1 MTQTQIEQTRVI
13 AEWDG
18 WELRGEPDFI
28 HPYKIWIKQMQ
39 TGTKMIPYISPSGK
53 EYDGWHKDM
62 KYLTSLDWL
71 HPVAMNVLTEL
82 RNIQSE
88 LIDNLQSMIYDMNPI
103 QEDII
108 DKKVLTINKS
118 HKSIRLDECSRIIN
132 SILLACQI
140 PRIEGTYISLFNA
153 VYEGI
158 VYLKKQG

>member
-1 MTQTQIEQTRVI
+1 VI

-53 EYDGWHKDM
+53 EYDGWHNYM

-71 HPVAMNVLTEL
+71 HPVAMDVMDKLTEL
-82 RNIQSE
+82 FNTTMHGDVFMPALDLIYNIKRACYIRPINGE
-88 LIDNLQSMIYDMNPI
+88 YID
-103 QEDII
+103 
-108 DKKVLTINKS
+108 
-118 HKSIRLDECSRIIN
+118 
-132 SILLACQI
+132 
-140 PRIEGTYISLFNA
+140 LFNA

-158 VYLKKQG
+158 VYLNSTK

>member
-13 AEWDG
+13 AERDG

-39 TGTKMIPYISPSGK
+39 MGTKMIPYISPSGK
-53 EYDGWHKDM
+53 EYHEWHKDM

-71 HPVAMNVLTEL
+71 HPVAMEVMDKLTEL
-82 RNIQSE
+82 FNDTMDGDVFMPVSDLEYNIKRSCYIRPINGE
-88 LIDNLQSMIYDMNPI
+88 YID
-103 QEDII
+103 
-108 DKKVLTINKS
+108 
-118 HKSIRLDECSRIIN
+118 
-132 SILLACQI
+132 
-140 PRIEGTYISLFNA
+140 LFNA

>member
-13 AEWDG
+13 AEYDG

-71 HPVAMNVLTEL
+71 HPVAMDVIEQIIVSIKKGESYSQALLL
-82 RNIQSE
+82 RS
-88 LIDNLQSMIYDMNPI
+88 
-103 QEDII
+103 
-108 DKKVLTINKS
+108 
-118 HKSIRLDECSRIIN
+118 
-132 SILLACQI
+132 SILSKLQERPI
-140 PRIEGTYISLFNA
+140 NGEYIDLFNA

-158 VYLKKQG
+158 VYLNSTK